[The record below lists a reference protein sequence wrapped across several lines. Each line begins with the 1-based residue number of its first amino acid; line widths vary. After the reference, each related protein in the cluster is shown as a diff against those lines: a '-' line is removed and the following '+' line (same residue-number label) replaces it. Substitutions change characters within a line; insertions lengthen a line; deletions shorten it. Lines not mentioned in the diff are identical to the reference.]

1 MQKKNLLENIR
12 IVSSSLIRKQS
23 EILST
28 TQNLDK
34 FLFDQSL
41 TIIFDRD
48 LFLKIK
54 NLTLIFHSDGFAE
67 LGIREN

>member
-1 MQKKNLLENIR
+1 M
-12 IVSSSLIRKQS
+12 VSSSLIRKQG

-28 TQNLDK
+28 TQNLEK

-54 NLTLIFHSDGFAE
+54 NLTLIFHSGGFAE
-67 LGIREN
+67 LGIRENWAVD